1 MQIKKTF
8 SALLFYS
15 VFCCI
20 IFLNLF
26 PASGQ
31 DIKYAKQVLAK
42 LCSEDFH
49 GRGYTNN
56 GDFKAAKFIAAE
68 LKNIKASKISKSYFQ
83 EFYMPVCTIS
93 DLGILKIDSDTL
105 NCGTDFV
112 IYPGS
117 KSCSGKFPLFRID
130 KQSVKDLYNKNL
142 IKSFIVIDTSL
153 TNDKSLKEIISEIR
167 HKNPMNAKGI
177 ITLVAKN
184 TVQVE
189 DSEQRSWV
197 QMEITC
203 SSFPENAKEILLSF
217 KSNYIEKYK
226 TRNVIAVIPGKSDSI
241 IAFSAHYDHLG
252 ELGNAF
258 FPGANDNA
266 SGVTMLL
273 DLCKTFSKEKPRY
286 TIVFM
291 FFTGEEIGLVGSQ
304 YFVSHPLVELKKI
317 KFLLNMD
324 LLGSGEDGITVVN
337 GSVFK
342 TEFELLKELNNKK
355 NYVPVVKVRGA
366 SDNSDHAP
374 FYHSG
379 VKCFFIYAQGKTGP
393 YHNPADTPE
402 NLSLGKYEELTN
414 LMIDFVNNY

>member
-1 MQIKKTF
+1 MQIIKNN
-8 SALLFYS
+8 SVSLFYS
-15 VFCCI
+15 VFCFI
-20 IFLNLF
+20 IFFWSSSVL
-26 PASGQ
+26 GQ
-31 DIKYAKQVLAK
+31 DITYAKQVLST

-49 GRGYTNN
+49 GRGYTSK
-56 GDFKAAKFIAAE
+56 GDYKAAKYIAAE
-68 LKNIKASKISKSYFQ
+68 LKKNKASKISKSYFQ
-83 EFYMPVCTIS
+83 EFFMPVCTIS
-93 DLGILKIDSDTL
+93 DLGILKIDSVTL

-117 KSCSGKFPLFRID
+117 KSCSGNYPLFRIN
-130 KQSVKDLYNKNL
+130 KQNVKDLYHKNL
-142 IKSFIVIDTSL
+142 IESFIIIDTSL
-153 TNDKSLKEIISEIR
+153 TNDKSLKEIINEIR

-203 SSFPENAKEILLSF
+203 SSFPENAQDISLSF

-226 TRNVIAVIPGKSDSI
+226 TRNVVAVIPGKSDSI

-252 ELGNAF
+252 ELGNTY

-266 SGVTMLL
+266 SGVSMLL
-273 DLCKTFSKEKPRY
+273 DLCKTFSKEKPCY

-324 LLGSGEDGITVVN
+324 LVGSGEDGITIVN

-366 SDNSDHAP
+366 ADNSDHAP

-414 LMIDFVNNY
+414 LMIDFVNTY